1 MYLNE
6 FWRMSN
12 NLTPV
17 GQCEAMIIASE
28 GENVADQIL
37 FLLSFGDSN
46 TGTEKKYLRNEN
58 EVNIRTHKRENV
70 IIDNKYKDSS
80 EKHLHT
86 SDAMTK
92 VK

>member
-1 MYLNE
+1 MYLNK
-6 FWRMSN
+6 FWRLSN
-12 NLTPV
+12 NFTPFWQV
-17 GQCEAMIIASE
+17 EAIIIESE

-58 EVNIRTHKRENV
+58 EVNIRTNKRENV

-80 EKHLHT
+80 DKHLHT